1 MSKRILV
8 AEDQDDLRSII
19 GLSLGSEGYEVA
31 TARDGLEALE
41 IARRRPPDIVV
52 TNLDMPRLDGLELIR
67 RLRADLHLHNVPV
80 IILSGTGHQHA
91 EAIIR
96 AGAYEFLCKPFDL
109 ALLAECV
116 KLALNEAATSS
127 P

>member
-1 MSKRILV
+1 MVPHADFSEDLMSKRILV

-52 TNLDMPRLDGLELIR
+52 TNLDMPRLDGLEF
-67 RLRADLHLHNVPV
+67 NQTP
-80 IILSGTGHQHA
+80 
-91 EAIIR
+91 
-96 AGAYEFLCKPFDL
+96 
-109 ALLAECV
+109 
-116 KLALNEAATSS
+116 
-127 P
+127 